1 MRSISKVLVVGGGI
15 AGMCLAIGLR
25 RRGIAVDIV
34 EISRDWSALGVG
46 ITLHGP
52 AMRAL
57 GTIGVLDRCVAAGF
71 GINRL
76 ARGDVRGEIFRV
88 EGEAPRLNGPEY
100 PATLG
105 IMRPVLHQV
114 LADATRE
121 AGVKPRLGLTVEA
134 IEQRPDSVGAIFSD
148 GVRGRYDMVVGADGI
163 NSRVRDLV
171 FGPKLK
177 PRFTGQAIWRA
188 TVPRP
193 PEVDVLVSFMGPRN
207 KAGFNPVSPEL
218 MYIFLVTNH
227 RDRSEIPRTGLVEA
241 MREQLADFGGLVARA
256 REQITTAEQVVCR
269 PAEAL
274 LVPPPWYRDRVVL
287 IGDAAH
293 ATTPHLAS
301 GALIAIEDAV
311 VLAELAATEAPVPD
325 LLARFMARRYER
337 CRMVVEH
344 SLQLGEWEQ
353 HPDAPG
359 ADPLGLQQRTRAAL
373 AQPI

>member
-1 MRSISKVLVVGGGI
+1 MGSIGKVLVVGGGI

-25 RRGIAVDIV
+25 QRGIAVDIV
-34 EISRDWSALGVG
+34 EISGEWTALGVG
-46 ITLHGP
+46 ISLGGP

-57 GTIGVLDRCVAAGF
+57 KTIGVLDRCVEAGF
-71 GINRL
+71 GVTRL
-76 ARGDVRGEIFRV
+76 ARGNARGEIV
-88 EGEAPRLNGPEY
+88 AIDGEASRLNGPEY

-105 IMRPVLHQV
+105 IMRPVFHRI

-121 AGVKPRLGLTVEA
+121 VAARVRLGVTVEA
-134 IEQRPDSVGAIFSD
+134 IQQRPESVEARLSD
-148 GVRGRYDMVVGADGI
+148 GTSGQYDLNVGADGI
-163 NSRVRDLV
+163 NSRVRELV
-171 FGPKLK
+171 FGSELK

-193 PEVDVLVSFMGPRN
+193 PEVDVLISFMGPRN
-207 KAGFNPVSPEL
+207 KAGFNPVSKDL

-227 RDRSEIPRTGLVEA
+227 QDKTEIPRAGLVEA

-256 REQITTAEQVVCR
+256 REQVVTPEQVVCR

-274 LVPPPWYRDRVVL
+274 LVPPPRCRGRVVL

-311 VLAELAATEAPVPD
+311 VLAELAATDVPVPE
-325 LLARFMARRYER
+325 LLERFMTRRYER

>member
-1 MRSISKVLVVGGGI
+1 MGSIDTVLVVGGGI

-25 RRGIAVDIV
+25 QRGIAVDIV
-34 EISRDWSALGVG
+34 ELSRDWSALGVG

-76 ARGDVRGEIFRV
+76 ARGDVRGEIVRA

-105 IMRPVLHQV
+105 IMRPALHQV

-121 AGVKPRLGLTVEA
+121 AGATIRLGATVQA
-134 IEQRPDSVGAIFSD
+134 IEQRAAAVAVLLSD
-148 GVRGRYDMVVGADGI
+148 GTSGHYDLVVGADGI
-163 NSRVRDLV
+163 NSRVRELV
-171 FGPKLK
+171 FGPDLR
-177 PRFTGQAIWRA
+177 PRYTGQAIWRA

-207 KAGFNPVSPEL
+207 KAGFNPVSPEQ

-227 RDRSEIPRTGLVEA
+227 RDKSTIPRTGLAEA
-241 MREQLADFGGLVARA
+241 MRAQLADFGGLVAQA
-256 REQITTAEQVVCR
+256 RERVTREEQVVCR

-274 LVPPPWYRDRVVL
+274 LVPPPWYRERVVL

-311 VLAELAATEAPVPD
+311 VLAELAAMDVPVPV
-325 LLARFMARRYER
+325 LLDWFMARRYER

-353 HPDAPG
+353 YPDTPG
-359 ADPLGLQQRTRAAL
+359 ADPFGLQQRARAAL